1 MWIPLKKVFGIPSQS
16 EREYAR
22 PERLADVMALIQ
34 VLALHKYAERSAG
47 GLERE
52 LQGPARSAKSES
64 ESWKF
69 IAKEHPEF
77 FRVLVDGE
85 EKNDVSLVAR
95 HVLTRKEVKV
105 GEKVEWLRDQ
115 LSPEFVGTLLDAAV
129 DIHDRQVR
137 RSERWSYLVPIWV
150 ALILGIFGL
159 IGALVRIL
167 LG

>member
-1 MWIPLKKVFGIPSQS
+1 
-16 EREYAR
+16 
-22 PERLADVMALIQ
+22 
-34 VLALHKYAERSAG
+34 
-47 GLERE
+47 
-52 LQGPARSAKSES
+52 
-64 ESWKF
+64 
-69 IAKEHPEF
+69 
-77 FRVLVDGE
+77 VDGE